1 MNARHHF
8 AFLFLF
14 ATLFITS
21 CHKEEK
27 MGGRTEEAYKRLE
40 AVGEAVNNLSPRA
53 HILVDSALA
62 HSTDSL
68 TFYDYY
74 VELARLYLQTRPESV
89 EYCTD
94 RITSFA
100 NSQKETPRIIGLKA
114 EAKHLRANYDY
125 RIKQKYKDAID
136 NNLEAYRLFLQSDMK
151 TNAAKICANIGDIY
165 MEQDLLPE
173 AAAWY
178 RRALVV
184 TDSLQMPEEES
195 YTFYMGLGHIY
206 CVLQDY
212 KMSEKYYS
220 KARQGFDKMH
230 SNMQMA
236 FLNNYGNLKYY
247 SKDYAGALATFES
260 LDSLIVS
267 LGMKGKPDDYLC
279 QLNMADILVNLG
291 RNKESME
298 KLEPADS
305 FFRANNNPLPI
316 YYANTIRIANALDKN
331 DIATVKEVID
341 NDPKGTP
348 IIEDMI
354 NIRERYL
361 HDYFVKTGNELMA
374 VKMERAY
381 NHRRDSIDQSRE
393 HMRSTDIM
401 TRLALDTLTLHNQLR
416 IKEKNEEISHNRLVW
431 ALVAGGMLL
440 VALGLLAWTFYLRKR
455 NADKQ
460 LEIINLKISNN
471 RNVIAPHF
479 IFNVLKQ
486 ASIQQGKEADNS
498 IEGIIKLM
506 RSQIAVSRKV
516 FVTLGEELEFT
527 KNYVNLAKASLEGD
541 FIFTINKSDDP
552 SIDQRLVPSTF
563 VQILAEN
570 AIKHALREVEG
581 EKRLTIDIE
590 DTPSQTSISISDN
603 GHGFDIRSRAA
614 GTGTG
619 LSVIRRTLTLYNA
632 SHRHKI
638 AFNIE
643 NRTDDAG
650 RITGCTVH
658 MVVPT
663 DVAQP
668 S

>member
-1 MNARHHF
+1 MNARHHIT
-8 AFLFLF
+8 FLLMS
-14 ATLFITS
+14 AVLFILS
-21 CHKEEK
+21 CHNEE
-27 MGGRTEEAYKRLE
+27 MPGGRTKEAYNRLK
-40 AVGEAVNNLSPRA
+40 AVADSVDALSPRA
-53 HILVDSALA
+53 RALVDSALDN
-62 HSTDSL
+62 SSDSL
-68 TFYDYY
+68 TYYDYY
-74 VELARLYLQTRPESV
+74 VELGRLYLMTQPESV
-89 EYCTD
+89 LQCTE
-94 RITSFA
+94 RITAFVK
-100 NSQKETPRIIGLKA
+100 SQETTPRVNGLMA
-114 EAKHLRANYDY
+114 EAKLLRANFDY
-125 RIKQKYKDAID
+125 LYHQNYKEAVD
-136 NNLEAYRLFLQSDMK
+136 NNLEAYHLFLKSDMQD
-151 TNAAKICANIGDIY
+151 NASGICANIGDVY
-165 MEQDLLPE
+165 MQQSLLPE

-178 RRALVV
+178 RRALVI
-184 TDSLQMPEEES
+184 TDSLQLPEEDS

-212 KMSEKYYS
+212 KMSEDYFS
-220 KARQGFDKMH
+220 KARRGYGKMH
-230 SNMQMA
+230 SNMQIN

-247 SKDYAGALATFES
+247 SKDYAGALATFNS
-260 LDSLIVS
+260 LDSLITA
-267 LGMKGKPDDYLC
+267 LGLKGGFEDHLC
-279 QLNMADILVNLG
+279 HLNMADVLVNLG

-305 FFRANNNPLPI
+305 FFRANNVGDAI
-316 YYANTIRIANALDKN
+316 YYANTIRIANSLEKN
-331 DIATVKEVID
+331 DIAMVRKIID
-341 NDPKGTP
+341 DEPQGLTTD
-348 IIEDMI
+348 EDMI
-354 NIRERYL
+354 GIRERYL
-361 HDYFVKTGNELMA
+361 HDYYVKTGDELMA

-381 NHRRDSIDQSRE
+381 NHRKDSIDQSRE

-416 IKEKNEEISHNRLVW
+416 IKEKNEEISHNRLIW

-440 VALGLLAWTFYLRKR
+440 VALGLLAWTLYLRKR

-527 KNYVNLAKASLEGD
+527 KNYVNLAKDSLEGD

-552 SIDQRLVPSTF
+552 STDRRLVPSTF

-619 LSVIRRTLTLYNA
+619 LSVIRRTLALYNE

-638 AFNIE
+638 TFNIE
-643 NRTDDAG
+643 NRTDDDG

-663 DVAQP
+663 DVEQP